1 MMEQWSIQLLHLV
14 ITLAYSTNN
23 WFHKIFIFNLFLNKG
38 EYIYGPS
45 SQEAAATIRFL
56 TKAFCKEYKINQEA
70 LAAGKP
76 GILIGRYPNDGYA
89 GGNPWQ
95 LLTAVLGE
103 VFYLGADATL
113 KSIEQKGVS
122 DYNLDVEEN
131 KEWIKLLDTYN
142 SKKCWFLLNFFK

>member
-1 MMEQWSIQLLHLV
+1 M
-14 ITLAYSTNN
+14 
-23 WFHKIFIFNLFLNKG
+23 
-38 EYIYGPS
+38 
-45 SQEAAATIRFL
+45 
-56 TKAFCKEYKINQEA
+56 TKSFCREYKINQDA
-70 LAAGKP
+70 LSLGKP
-76 GILIGRYPNDGYA
+76 GIVIGRYPGDHYA

-103 VFYLGADATL
+103 VFYLGAEATL

-142 SKKCWFLLNFFK
+142 SELFFSEIFVAFLLIS